1 MKRLYVLL
9 FFLFI
14 KLMTATSQENL
25 VGIEEALPQIEKGE
39 YKGTFINDSLVAQF
53 LEEYL
58 FEAKN
63 RGLDL
68 NGPLKNINWILIE
81 PESNQPPELTGMI
94 LGKIDKD
101 RNLILLSKLCLLDR
115 HMLKAT
121 LFRELS
127 HYFGLPY
134 NLECCEIMRVNKP
147 KGYSYVW
154 FDDVDIKQIV
164 YDDLFTAL
172 KRVTN

>member
-1 MKRLYVLL
+1 
-9 FFLFI
+9 
-14 KLMTATSQENL
+14 MTATSQENL
-25 VGIEEALPQIEKGE
+25 VALEEALPQIEKGN
-39 YKGTFINDSLVAQF
+39 YRGTIINDSMVARF

-58 FEAKN
+58 LEAKN

-68 NGPLKNINWILIE
+68 NGPIKNINWILIE
-81 PESNQPPELTGMI
+81 PESNQPPELTGMN

-101 RNLILLSKLCLLDR
+101 SNLILLSRSCLLDR
-115 HMLKAT
+115 HILKAT

-134 NLECCEIMRVNKP
+134 NLECCEIMRVHKP
-147 KGYSYVW
+147 KGYSYAW
-154 FDDVDIKQIV
+154 FDDYDITQIV

-172 KRVTN
+172 NRVMN